1 MQVTEILTDHT
12 LMALELRGTP
22 EYPIRFYLDIMD
34 QFDRAGIHWHWHPEL
49 EFNVITR
56 GTMEYYVE
64 NEHHTLT
71 AGQGIF
77 KNANILHMA
86 QPASHT
92 PDAEMFSVIMDAAFL
107 APPQS
112 VIYQKYVAPFLGSQ
126 GLRSLC
132 LSPQVPWQRQMLDLL
147 RQSYALSQ
155 TETGAYELHIHRLMC
170 HRRARSA
177 ASPPRP
183 HRRPAHGP
191 GPGQADDRLPPDP
204 LSGKAHPGPS
214 GPGGQRQPEHLPEL
228 LPPGPG
234 PVSHG
239 IPHPAPAGVRPA
251 PAAHL

>member
-12 LMALELRGTP
+12 LMALELRGARNTP
-22 EYPIRFYLDIMD
+22 FGFTWTSWT

-147 RQSYALSQ
+147 RQSYAL
-155 TETGAYELHIHRLMC
+155 
-170 HRRARSA
+170 
-177 ASPPRP
+177 RP
-183 HRRPAHGP
+183 DG
-191 GPGQADDRLPPDP
+191 D
-204 LSGKAHPGPS
+204 
-214 GPGGQRQPEHLPEL
+214 GGL
-228 LPPGPG
+228 
-234 PVSHG
+234 
-239 IPHPAPAGVRPA
+239 
-251 PAAHL
+251 

>member
-12 LMALELRGTP
+12 LMALELRGAP

-170 HRRARSA
+170 QVWQAIAEHAQQLPRHDLTAAQRTDQVRAKQMIAFLQTHFRES
-177 ASPPRP
+177 SPWTKWP
-183 HRRPAHGP
+183 RRPASAGT
-191 GPGQADDRLPPDP
+191 
-204 LSGKAHPGPS
+204 
-214 GPGGQRQPEHLPEL
+214 
-228 LPPGPG
+228 
-234 PVSHG
+234 
-239 IPHPAPAGVRPA
+239 PA
-251 PAAHL
+251 

>member
-12 LMALELRGTP
+12 LMALELRGAP

-126 GLRSLC
+126 GAPQPGASPLRS
-132 LSPQVPWQRQMLDLL
+132 PAAANVELL

-155 TETGAYELHIHRLMC
+155 TETGL
-170 HRRARSA
+170 
-177 ASPPRP
+177 
-183 HRRPAHGP
+183 
-191 GPGQADDRLPPDP
+191 
-204 LSGKAHPGPS
+204 
-214 GPGGQRQPEHLPEL
+214 
-228 LPPGPG
+228 
-234 PVSHG
+234 
-239 IPHPAPAGVRPA
+239 
-251 PAAHL
+251 